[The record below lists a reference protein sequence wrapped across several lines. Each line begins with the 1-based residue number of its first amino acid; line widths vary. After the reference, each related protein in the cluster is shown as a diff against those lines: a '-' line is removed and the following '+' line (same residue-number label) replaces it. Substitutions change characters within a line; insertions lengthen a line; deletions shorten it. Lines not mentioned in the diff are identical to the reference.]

1 MCSYPY
7 GEFGLVSAQVT
18 GPAEGI
24 HCPWQCIFL
33 SAVRCL
39 PELVASLKC
48 LFKHFQ
54 GEVGG
59 QEPVVLGMGDVQI
72 CDRSQESVLSPR
84 LAACLLQ
91 LVTAGGLPGC

>member
-7 GEFGLVSAQVT
+7 GEFGLVSAEVT
-18 GPAEGI
+18 GPAGVI
-24 HCPWQCIFL
+24 HCPWHFL

-54 GEVGG
+54 GEVWG
-59 QEPVVLGMGDVQI
+59 QEHVLGMGDVQI
-72 CDRSQESVLSPR
+72 RDCSQESVLSPR
-84 LAACLLQ
+84 LAACSLQ